1 MEKSRHHFFEE
12 ITIVKGIAILLV
24 ILGHAITQTGQEG
37 VFLSKVQQV
46 IYSFHMPLF
55 FFASGFLSV
64 RLLEA
69 GDWRSRISYGGNRTL
84 RLLIPYF
91 VMGLLYM
98 FAGAYYFKRP
108 DMIGFPTLLE
118 MAKGGNPD
126 VELWFLYVLW
136 LITVFMVLV
145 VRKRTLWFWTV
156 IALGGIWASSYA
168 LQVNPNLYLFLFYVF
183 YLLLGMLVRCYY
195 PLVRKALSE
204 TWALVVL
211 LLFFIMGNTG
221 SDWLTALGTVP
232 THMVQVTL
240 FVVTAVS
247 GLFLFLSL
255 AIRIADGVPK
265 DNGGRSFLL
274 LCGDYAMDLY
284 IIAEPIKVL
293 VRIVFWEHLHWN
305 YLLCTALCFV
315 IPVAATLV
323 ISRYVV
329 RRSRV
334 LSLLF
339 LGKLS

>member
-24 ILGHAITQTGQEG
+24 ILGHAITQTGKEG
-37 VFLSKVQQV
+37 VFLSKVHQV

-69 GDWRSRISYGGNRTL
+69 RDWRSRISYGGNRTL

-91 VMGLLYM
+91 VMGVLYM

-108 DMIGFPTLLE
+108 DMVGVSTLLE

-136 LITVFMVLV
+136 LITIFSVLV
-145 VRKRTLWFWTV
+145 VRRRALWVWTV
-156 IALGGIWASSYA
+156 IALGGIWASADA
-168 LQVNPNLYLFLFYVF
+168 LQINPNLYLFLFYLF
-183 YLLLGMLVRCYY
+183 YVLLGMLVRCYY
-195 PLVRKALSE
+195 TLVRKALSE
-204 TWALVVL
+204 TWALVAS
-211 LLFFIMGNTG
+211 LLFFVVGNTG
-221 SDWLTALGTVP
+221 NHWLSILGGIP
-232 THMVQVTL
+232 THMVQVAL

-247 GLFLFLSL
+247 GIFLFLSL
-255 AIRIADGVPK
+255 AIRITDGVSL
-265 DNGGRSFLL
+265 DNGGRRFLL

-293 VRIVFWEHLHWN
+293 VRIFFWECLQWN
-305 YLLCTALCFV
+305 YLLCTMLCFV
-315 IPVAATLV
+315 IPVVATLV

-329 RRSRV
+329 RRSKV